1 METRI
6 RRLPANLDASSSIH
20 PFPRTQISRI
30 QKRKYFLFEKKIVQ
44 RTNKSRDPSLR
55 LLARLLVNVNLK
67 RSGIIG
73 GKP

>member
-44 RTNKSRDPSLR
+44 RTNKSRDPLR

-67 RSGIIG
+67 RSGIIE